1 MGEGM
6 IISANGGD
14 FPLGGLQERL
24 GEPIPLFELG
34 VSPRAAKRAAPKLGA
49 ITSSTLPLGSFCK
62 LCIPGVA
69 ARRVGPLTS
78 AMQRRLRRVCRAD
91 ERTRTAD
98 LISLRVITHA
108 LQGFAWACK

>member
-34 VSPRAAKRAAPKLGA
+34 VSPRAAKTGSAEAGRHHLQYA
-49 ITSSTLPLGSFCK
+49 TSRQF
-62 LCIPGVA
+62 
-69 ARRVGPLTS
+69 
-78 AMQRRLRRVCRAD
+78 
-91 ERTRTAD
+91 
-98 LISLRVITHA
+98 
-108 LQGFAWACK
+108 LQTVHSWSGG

>member
-49 ITSSTLPLGSFCK
+49 ITSSTLPPGSFCK
-62 LCIPGVA
+62 LCIPGSG

-78 AMQRRLRRVCRAD
+78 AMQRSLRRVCRAD

-98 LISLRVITHA
+98 LISSYECAVR
-108 LQGFAWACK
+108 GC